1 MYTLACILFVV
12 GGFCVFL
19 GMLGSISEEEGAVTL
34 GAIGY
39 LLIGIALVIG
49 MIMGA

>member
-1 MYTLACILFVV
+1 MFTLACILFVV
-12 GGFCVFL
+12 GGLCVLL
-19 GMLGSISEEEGAVTL
+19 GILGSISEEDGAL
-34 GAIGY
+34 SLYIIGF